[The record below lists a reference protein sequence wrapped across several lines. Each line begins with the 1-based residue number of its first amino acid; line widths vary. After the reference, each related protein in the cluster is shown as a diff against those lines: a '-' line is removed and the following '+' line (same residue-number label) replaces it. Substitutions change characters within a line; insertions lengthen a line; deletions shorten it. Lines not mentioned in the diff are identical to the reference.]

1 MALIVHKYGGTSVG
15 TTERIRA
22 VAERVVKAKKEGN
35 RIVVVVSA
43 QSGMTDKLIAMA
55 HEVAADPH
63 GREYDMLVSVG
74 EQISAALLAMTIQ
87 EMGCKAI
94 SFTGGQVGIMTDSAH
109 TNARIQEI
117 ETSRVMEKLDQDN
130 IVIVTGF
137 QGVDI
142 HGNITTLGRG
152 GSDTSAVAIAA
163 VIQADLCEIYTDV
176 DGVYTA
182 DPRVVTDAR
191 KLEKISAEEML
202 EMANLGAKVLQ
213 SRSVEFASR
222 YKVPLCVR
230 SSFNNEPGTMIVQET
245 EEMEEIKITGI
256 TLARDQARVNVF
268 DLPDRPGIVAKI
280 FKAVSVEGVN
290 VDMIVQA
297 KNAMGGPDVS
307 FTVEK
312 AGAGKARAAI
322 EGITSELQTPAPSI
336 EEDMAKVSAIG
347 IGMRSHAGIA
357 AEVFESLGN
366 AGINI
371 EMIST
376 SEIKISCLVS
386 QDKAEEAMRA
396 LHAHFNLG
404 EEPAKNV

>member
-1 MALIVHKYGGTSVG
+1 MALVVHKYGGTSVG
-15 TTERIRA
+15 TTERIKV
-22 VAERVVKAKKEGN
+22 VAKRVVKAKKEGN
-35 RIVVVVSA
+35 GVVVVVSA

-55 HEVAADPH
+55 HEITTDPH
-63 GREYDMLVSVG
+63 GREYDQLVSVG

-87 EMGCKAI
+87 QMGCKAI
-94 SFTGGQVGIMTDSAH
+94 SFTGGQVGILTDSSH

-117 ETSRVMEKLDQDN
+117 QTNRVADELDQDN

-163 VIQADLCEIYTDV
+163 VLKADLCEIYTDV

-182 DPRVVTDAR
+182 DPRIVPDAR
-191 KLEKISAEEML
+191 KLEAISAEEML

-222 YKVPLCVR
+222 YNVPLCVR
-230 SSFNNEPGTMIVQET
+230 SSFNYEPGTMIVQET
-245 EEMEEIKITGI
+245 EEMEEIKITGV
-256 TLARDQARVNVF
+256 TLARDQVRVNVF
-268 DLPDRPGIVAKI
+268 DLPDKPGIVAKI
-280 FKAVSVEGVN
+280 FKAVAVEGIN

-312 AGAGKARAAI
+312 AGAKKALAAI
-322 EGITSELQTPAPSI
+322 EQITSELNATPPVI
-336 EEDMAKVSAIG
+336 EENMAKVSAVG

-366 AGINI
+366 GGINI

-376 SEIKISCLVS
+376 SEIKISCLVN
-386 QDKAEEAMRA
+386 QDKAEEAMKV
-396 LHAHFNLG
+396 LHSHFNLG
-404 EEPAKNV
+404 EEPAKNA

>member
-1 MALIVHKYGGTSVG
+1 MALVVHKYGGTSVG
-15 TTERIRA
+15 TTERIKA

-35 RIVVVVSA
+35 GVVVVVSA

-55 HEVAADPH
+55 NEVTTDPH
-63 GREYDMLVSVG
+63 GREYDQLVSVG

-87 EMGCKAI
+87 QMGHKAI
-94 SFTGGQVGIMTDSAH
+94 SFTGGQVGMLTDSSH

-117 ETSRVMEKLDQDN
+117 DVKRVVEVLEQDN

-163 VIQADLCEIYTDV
+163 VLKADFCEIYTDV

-182 DPRVVTDAR
+182 DPRIVTDAR
-191 KLEKISAEEML
+191 KLDSISAEEML

-222 YKVPLCVR
+222 YDVPLCVR
-230 SSFNNEPGTMIVQET
+230 SSFNYEPGTMIVQET
-245 EEMEEIKITGI
+245 DEMEEIKITGI
-256 TLARDQARVNVF
+256 TLARDQVRVNVF
-268 DLPDRPGIVAKI
+268 DLPDKPGIVAKI
-280 FKAVSVEGVN
+280 FKAIAVEGIN

-297 KNAMGGPDVS
+297 KNALGGPDLS
-307 FTVEK
+307 FTVEE
-312 AGAGKARAAI
+312 AGAKKARAAI
-322 EGITSELQTPAPSI
+322 EQITSELGTTAPVI
-336 EEDMAKVSAIG
+336 EENMAKVSAIG

-357 AEVFESLGN
+357 AEVFEALGDN
-366 AGINI
+366 GINI

-376 SEIKISCLVS
+376 SEIKISCLIN
-386 QDKAEEAMRA
+386 QDKAEQAMLV
-396 LHAHFNLG
+396 LHSHFNLG
-404 EEPAKNV
+404 KEPAKNA

>member
-15 TTERIRA
+15 STERIKV

-35 RIVVVVSA
+35 SVVVVVSA

-55 HEVAADPH
+55 NEVNTDPH
-63 GREYDMLVSVG
+63 GREYDQLVSVG

-87 EMGCKAI
+87 NMGHKAI
-94 SFTGGQVGIMTDSAH
+94 SFTGGQVGILTDSAH

-117 ETSRVMEKLDQDN
+117 ETNRVADELDQGN

-163 VIQADLCEIYTDV
+163 VLKADLCEIYTDV

-182 DPRVVTDAR
+182 DPRIVKDAR
-191 KLEKISAEEML
+191 KLEQISAEEML

-222 YKVPLCVR
+222 YNVPLCVR
-230 SSFNNEPGTMIVQET
+230 SSFNYEPGTMIVQET
-245 EEMEEIKITGI
+245 DEMEEIKITGV
-256 TLARDQARVNVF
+256 TLARDQVRVNVF
-268 DLPDRPGIVAKI
+268 DLPDKPGIVAKI
-280 FKAVSVEGVN
+280 FKAVAVEGVN

-297 KNAMGGPDVS
+297 KNARGGPDLS

-312 AGAGKARAAI
+312 AGAKKAQAAI
-322 EGITSELQTPAPSI
+322 EQITSELNATAPAI
-336 EEDMAKVSAIG
+336 EENMAKVSAVG

-357 AEVFESLGN
+357 AEVFESLGDN
-366 AGINI
+366 GINI

-376 SEIKISCLVS
+376 SEIKISCLIN
-386 QDKAEEAMRA
+386 QDKAEQA
-396 LHAHFNLG
+396 LRVLHSHFNLG
-404 EEPAKNV
+404 EEPAKNA